1 MKILLKDFNAKD
13 ARENILKL
21 TIGNGTYIRIVMIRV
36 LE

>member
-13 ARENILKL
+13 GRENILKL
-21 TIGNGTYIRIVMIRV
+21 TIGNGAYIRIVMIRA